1 MVPRLREENRF
12 ETVDSKM
19 TTVADQFSPTN
30 LNRVRRVPN
39 RGHYDKATIYPILDA
54 ALIGHVGIA
63 DGDQPIVIPTLVAR
77 DGDTLLL
84 HGATTS
90 RLLKHAE
97 TGKPICVTVTHV
109 DGLVLARSA
118 FHHSVNYRSAVIF
131 GTGRAVTDFDE
142 KMNALAI
149 FTEKLIPGRWEDTRQ
164 PNAIEM
170 KATGVIAVNIEQA
183 SAKVRA
189 AGVGDD
195 EADYALDYWAGVVP
209 MTTHYGEPIA
219 DDRLADG
226 ISVPD
231 YVRTLVHS

>member
-1 MVPRLREENRF
+1 
-12 ETVDSKM
+12 M
-19 TTVADQFSPTN
+19 TEQFTPTN

-63 DGDQPIVIPTLVAR
+63 DDDQPIVIPTLVAR

-90 RLLKHAE
+90 RLMKHAE
-97 TGKPICVTVTHV
+97 LGKQICITVTHI

-131 GTGRAVTDFDE
+131 GTGRAVTDPAE
-142 KMNALAI
+142 KMRALAI
-149 FTEKLIPGRWEDTRQ
+149 FTDKLIPGRWADTRQ
-164 PNAIEM
+164 PNPVEM
-170 KATGVIAVNIEQA
+170 KATTVIAIDITTA
-183 SAKVRA
+183 SAKIRA

-209 MTTHYGEPIA
+209 MTTHFGQPIA
-219 DDRLADG
+219 DDRLPDG
-226 ISVPD
+226 IPVPD
-231 YVRTLVHS
+231 YVVAMVTK